1 MDLLAKREGTRGQRS
16 TPLRLSPLSLAFL
29 TRYFCLAS
37 PISPSTSPLSRLPS
51 RSRESVPRRSF
62 ASIKKESKLFLF
74 PRLDERNGIFL
85 KLPGSDFRFF
95 DFLSIHAHPCGNGM
109 RNYIPTSWYSV
120 YYLVRFVSLLI
131 LTWNTWSVNVL
142 ATRVN

>member
-37 PISPSTSPLSRLPS
+37 PISPSTSSLSRLPS

-85 KLPGSDFRFF
+85 KLAGSDFRFF

-120 YYLVRFVSLLI
+120 YYLVRIVSLLI